1 MSFWKNLINIFNLF
15 PSSKNYNQLS
25 NELDQNMQKLYDDM
39 GWGKY
44 NNPLASTY
52 ILGPDMKLVSL
63 EEDMKDNICSESVDI
78 DGTNI
83 TITANKD
90 LINQIFKQS

>member
-39 GWGKY
+39 GWGNY
-44 NNPLASTY
+44 TNPLAHTY
-52 ILGPDMKLVSL
+52 VLGPDDKLVSL
-63 EEDMKDNICSESVDI
+63 EDDILSETVDI
-78 DGTNI
+78 DDNKI
-83 TITANKD
+83 TITSTKHFLNEILK
-90 LINQIFKQS
+90 KY